1 MELSG
6 SPLAAPSSRAEAGS
20 PAALE
25 ARLHEWEEHEAKLLD
40 SGMPD
45 EAGFELPGTALI
57 PPAEKTVAE
66 EVWSRGKWLLGLLVL
81 QVRRRS

>member
-1 MELSG
+1 
-6 SPLAAPSSRAEAGS
+6 
-20 PAALE
+20 
-25 ARLHEWEEHEAKLLD
+25 
-40 SGMPD
+40 MPD